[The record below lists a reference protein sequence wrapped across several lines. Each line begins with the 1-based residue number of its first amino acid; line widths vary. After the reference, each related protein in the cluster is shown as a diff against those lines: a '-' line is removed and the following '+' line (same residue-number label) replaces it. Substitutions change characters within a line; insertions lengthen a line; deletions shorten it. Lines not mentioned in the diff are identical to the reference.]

1 MNGIDEIILRELNP
15 EYKFYIFGT
24 SGMGKEF
31 LEYTSLNICGAFDNK
46 NTENSFE
53 NVPVLNINMLSE
65 LDDNSVILITSSYDK
80 EIGKQL
86 NNYENIKWISIPFL
100 KNLIK
105 AENFIESPQIN
116 TIMLETTNYCNAIC
130 DFCPNSSLVRKK
142 EHMSEEVFN
151 IAMER
156 VKELNEPPKIF
167 RLHCLGE
174 PLLSPN
180 LVEYVKRLKDMYP
193 DSEVGFTSNFSV
205 VDKEVINNLLEAGL
219 DYITISLN
227 STNEDSYKNAM
238 GKHMS
243 YVRTLNNIR
252 MLLNEINIRGSKLRV
267 SLSIVETE
275 DNVSEVE
282 EFCDEWKS
290 QNVDIRIMKLGNW
303 IENENKECNVDIE
316 EKRSIM
322 NKYSYKTCPWTMC
335 EICILSNGNYAL
347 CCFDSEGIQDMNVN
361 EYSIKDVINSKLF
374 KEIRKNLIHG
384 VAESD
389 ICKGCSFLGGKEQ
402 L

>member
-1 MNGIDEIILRELNP
+1 MNEIDKIILKELGS

-31 LEYTSLNICGAFDNK
+31 LESTSLNICGAFDNK
-46 NTENSFE
+46 NIEGSFE
-53 NVPVLNINMLSE
+53 NVPVLNIKMLSE
-65 LDDNSVILITSSYDK
+65 LDDKSVILITSSYDK

-86 NNYENIKWISIPFL
+86 NSYENIKWISIPFL
-100 KNLIK
+100 KNLVK
-105 AENFIESPQIN
+105 AETFIESPQIN

-130 DFCPNSSLVRKK
+130 NFCPNSSLIRKK
-142 EHMSEEVFN
+142 EHMSHEVFN
-151 IAMER
+151 MAMER

-180 LVEYVKRLKDMYP
+180 LVEYVKKLKDLYP

-205 VDKEVINNLLEAGL
+205 IDKEVIVNLLEAGL

-243 YVRTLNNIR
+243 YERTLNNIR
-252 MLLNEINIRGSKLRV
+252 MLLNEINISGAKLKV

-275 DNVSEVE
+275 DNVLEVE

-290 QNVDIRIMKLGNW
+290 ENVDIRIMKLGNW
-303 IENENKECNVDIE
+303 IEKDNKEFSVDIHQ
-316 EKRSIM
+316 KRSIM
-322 NKYSYKTCPWTMC
+322 KKCSYRTCPWTYS

-347 CCFDSEGIQDMNVN
+347 CCFDSEGIEDMNIKD
-361 EYSIKDVINSKLF
+361 YSIKDVINSLLF
-374 KEIRKNLIHG
+374 KKIRKDLIYG
-384 VAESD
+384 VAEND
-389 ICKGCSFLGGKEQ
+389 ICKGCSFLGGK
-402 L
+402 